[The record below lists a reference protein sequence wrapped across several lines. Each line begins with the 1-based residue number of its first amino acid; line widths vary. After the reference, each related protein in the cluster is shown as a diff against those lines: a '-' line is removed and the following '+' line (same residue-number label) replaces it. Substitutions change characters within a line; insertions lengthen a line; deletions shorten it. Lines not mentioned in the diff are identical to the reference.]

1 MADAIGEAKKGLAA
15 ALGSIEGLRVYDYEP
30 DGVHEFPAAI
40 VRLESR
46 EPVETLGGGAV
57 RGSMRVEVLAPATD
71 ARQADAM
78 LGAFIEPQGARSIEA
93 AATADRTWGGT
104 VDDGCDW
111 CGWTRWGG
119 GRWAVCSA
127 WGRISAFG
135 LCGVGRVKG
144 RSCGRGI
151 HKWCEAEM
159 L

>member
-57 RGSMRVEVLAPATD
+57 RGSMRVEALVPATD

-78 LGAFIEPQGARSIEA
+78 LSAFIEPQGARSIEA

-104 VDDGCDW
+104 VDDGCLVRVDK
-111 CGWTRWGG
+111 
-119 GRWAVCSA
+119 
-127 WGRISAFG
+127 
-135 LCGVGRVKG
+135 VGRRKVG
-144 RSCGRGI
+144 GVQCLGADFCFWFVRSG
-151 HKWCEAEM
+151 
-159 L
+159 

>member
-46 EPVETLGGGAV
+46 EPVEMLGGGAV
-57 RGSMRVEVLAPATD
+57 RGSMRVEALVPATD

-78 LGAFIEPQGARSIEA
+78 LSAFIEPQGARSIEA

-104 VDDGCDW
+104 VDDGCLVRVDKV
-111 CGWTRWGG
+111 
-119 GRWAVCSA
+119 GR
-127 WGRISAFG
+127 RK
-135 LCGVGRVKG
+135 VGRVECLG
-144 RSCGRGI
+144 ADFCFWFVRSG
-151 HKWCEAEM
+151 
-159 L
+159 